1 MKLEMA
7 FGWLLVVALSCG
19 GKTVGDD
26 SPAHPA
32 AWPRLINQRRPAPS
46 FAIGWSRSARA
57 HRMQPAKAIA
67 SLRTP
72 GTPSAP
78 ASSTDFLKCMGTTHV
93 ECTPGEVVI
102 IDCSDERVSL
112 QHCGQ

>member
-1 MKLEMA
+1 MKLEMP

-26 SPAHPA
+26 SPSAPGGVTA
-32 AWPRLINQRRPAPS
+32 ADQPAPTCTVICNRLVALCS
-46 FAIGWSRSARA
+46 GSPNATCESDCELTNTRY
-57 HRMQPAKAIA
+57 AKCPTE
-67 SLRTP
+67 LDR
-72 GTPSAP
+72 
-78 ASSTDFLKCMGTTHV
+78 FLKCMGTTHV